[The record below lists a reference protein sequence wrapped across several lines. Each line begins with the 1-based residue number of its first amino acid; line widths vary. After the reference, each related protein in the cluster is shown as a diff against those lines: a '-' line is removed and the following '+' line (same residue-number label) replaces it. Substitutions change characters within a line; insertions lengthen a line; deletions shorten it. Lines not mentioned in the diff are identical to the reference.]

1 MENEATGGM
10 AMPPLILAVET
21 SSRVGSVAI
30 ALGSRLL
37 GETRFSSPLRH
48 SAEVFPAIR
57 ELLERFGHKPAQIEH
72 VYISGGPGSFTGLR
86 IAAALAKA
94 MHLANAARIVA
105 VDTLDVVAANVVSLE
120 RGASAANHEMPSAD
134 CDRIAAVLDAKR
146 GQFFIAVYERQMAG
160 GQVWRGRPGLGR
172 EGVPPS
178 KHGQD
183 ARATTRAVRQACRTR
198 YESIWTKVLPDS
210 LMTIPQF
217 LAQFAGR
224 QEPIWL
230 LGDGLVYYRDKFQAD
245 GTGFFD
251 EKLWSPRA
259 RNVHLLGWEMA
270 QKEQFADP
278 LALVPNYLRK
288 PDVTLKQR

>member
-1 MENEATGGM
+1 MEKRHMENEATGGI
-10 AMPPLILAVET
+10 AIPPLILAVET

-30 ALGSRLL
+30 ALGSGLL

-57 ELLERFGHKPAQIEH
+57 ELLDRFGRKPAQIEH
-72 VYISGGPGSFTGLR
+72 IYISGGPGSFTGLR

-94 MHLANAARIVA
+94 MYLANAARIVA
-105 VDTLDVVAANVVSLE
+105 VDTLDIVAANVVNLE
-120 RGASAANHEMPSAD
+120 GRSSAANHELPSAD

-146 GQFFIAVYERQMAG
+146 GQFFVAVYERIATG
-160 GQVWRGRPGLGR
+160 GETW
-172 EGVPPS
+172 
-178 KHGQD
+178 K
-183 ARATTRAVRQACRTR
+183 
-198 YESIWTKVLPDS
+198 KVFPDS
-210 LMTIPQF
+210 LVTIPQF

-224 QEPIWL
+224 QEPIRL

-245 GTGFFD
+245 GIRFFD
-251 EKLWSPRA
+251 EKLWSARA
-259 RNVHLLGWEMA
+259 CNVHLLGWEMA
-270 QKEQFADP
+270 LKEQFADP